1 MRSMGG
7 IDDIDICFTIVSWPR
22 VVGLQGGRVVWCE
35 GVTWS
40 ILPPP
45 PHRFLMWGRWA
56 LGLLCAI

>member
-45 PHRFLMWGRWA
+45 HTVF
-56 LGLLCAI
+56 